1 MKNIKNLKN
10 DVALEKAYKQ
20 PLLALLWLIAPL
32 RNIIKA
38 AYRWTVAWSTT
49 KYAAVALGVVS
60 FAESSFFP
68 IPPDPLLLAMVF
80 TKPKKWLHFAAL
92 TTIASVIGGMFGYF
106 IGAVL
111 WDSFGD
117 FLLSS
122 LHLRDSFSTVESLY
136 EQYSVTIILVAA
148 FTPIPF
154 KVFTLAGGVFRVA
167 FAPFVAASIAGR
179 GARFFLVAALA
190 NFLGK
195 KYKDKIERYV
205 DIISL
210 GFLAILII
218 AFIIYRL
225 LK

>member
-1 MKNIKNLKN
+1 MILI
-10 DVALEKAYKQ
+10 EKAYKQ

-32 RNIIKA
+32 RNLIKA
-38 AYRWTVAWSTT
+38 AYRWTVAWAATR
-49 KYAAVALGVVS
+49 YAAVALAVVS

-80 TKPKKWLHFAAL
+80 SKPKKWLQFAAL
-92 TTIASVIGGMFGYF
+92 TTVASVFGGMFGHS
-106 IGAVL
+106 ILGAVL

-117 FLLSS
+117 FLLNS
-122 LHLRDSFSTVESLY
+122 LHLQDSFSNVESLY
-136 EQYSVTIILVAA
+136 DQYSVAIILVAA

-190 NFLGK
+190 NSW
-195 KYKDKIERYV
+195 YKDKIERYV

-210 GFLAILII
+210 GFLVILII

-225 LK
+225 LNRFIKLL